1 MHPLAVLTAL
11 VFGSAAAISFG
22 LTATTIVFLVLKGEQ
37 PQLARE
43 LPALARSCVIF
54 LTLSAVSGGCLYATL
69 KGLAW
74 RRYAQAAMW
83 LSVAAVVWIFW
94 PSG

>member
-1 MHPLAVLTAL
+1 LHPLAVLTAL
-11 VFGSAAAISFG
+11 VFGSATAISFG

-43 LPALARSCVIF
+43 LPVLARSCLVF
-54 LTLSAVSGGCLYATL
+54 LTLAAISGGCLYATL
-69 KGLAW
+69 KSHAW
-74 RRYAQAAMW
+74 KGFAQLTMW
-83 LSVAAVVWIFW
+83 LSVAAVIWNYW

>member
-1 MHPLAVLTAL
+1 MSPLAVLTAI
-11 VFGSAAAISFG
+11 VFGSSAAISFG

-43 LPALARSCVIF
+43 LPVLARSCLVF
-54 LTLSAVSGGCLYATL
+54 LALAATSGGCLYATL
-69 KGLAW
+69 KGHAW
-74 RRYAQAAMW
+74 TGFAQLIMW
-83 LSVAAVVWIFW
+83 LSVAAVVWNYW